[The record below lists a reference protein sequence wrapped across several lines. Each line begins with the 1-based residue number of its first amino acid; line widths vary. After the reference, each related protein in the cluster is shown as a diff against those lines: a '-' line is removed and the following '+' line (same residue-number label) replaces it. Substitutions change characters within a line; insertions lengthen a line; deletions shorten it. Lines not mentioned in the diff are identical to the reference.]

1 MSSLFY
7 RGIYGMVNRIRI
19 LFCAL
24 ACFFSI
30 STYADDLPANPRN
43 DTPAQSLKRLQNNFK
58 SQANYDAGMKRNLAE
73 LDARIYMNEGTKR
86 TNVEQMLTRSG
97 VLESGAKAEVVS
109 KVTQPADTAKAAK
122 TLADRLGKAKNY
134 AKNVGKASIP
144 TFVGMAA
151 FHGLME
157 GIGWVMD
164 EGGKVTKTPDEDSAK
179 YSSPV
184 YYSTDFAK
192 SYSSYQDVAE
202 QSFKVLQTRSD
213 NYHSLISI
221 ELYQCGRD
229 GGRNVCVFT
238 IKHNAYRADNPTEFR
253 LTIFESL
260 NPDYKPDHVPE
271 ASEATPEQIET
282 ALKNALESNNPALA
296 SAIAEAIKSAYSYDD
311 SEGQDNSSNTLVIGT
326 ANDMNQAVD
335 RAFDNPTTNA
345 TTDKPSGY
353 YKITDGEKTIEGYVT
368 TPDTS
373 AKTDTETKTTT
384 TTDPVTGNQTTTG
397 TSTGSLQL
405 PAFCTWAAI
414 VCDWINWTKEEPQE
428 PELKPVFEEINV
440 PYTPFSIAKFNA
452 QCPPDENLSL
462 NLMGQEM
469 SFVFPMKPFCDFFSG
484 IKPFVIAL
492 ASFWAVK
499 LIGNASFN
507 SGN

>member
-1 MSSLFY
+1 
-7 RGIYGMVNRIRI
+7 MVNRIRI
-19 LFCAL
+19 LFCTL

-30 STYADDLPANPRN
+30 TTYADDLPANPRN

-97 VLESGAKAEVVS
+97 VLESGAKAEVVA
-109 KVTQPADTAKAAK
+109 KVTQPANTAKSAK
-122 TLADRLGKAKNY
+122 TLVDRLGKAKNY

-151 FHGLME
+151 FNGLME

-164 EGGKVTKTPDEDSAK
+164 EGGKVTKVADPDSQDSLK
-179 YSSPV
+179 YSSP
-184 YYSTDFAK
+184 YAFYNSGGEDFY
-192 SYSSYQDVAE
+192 SYSSFEDASQKYWDRLHNMNPDLYE
-202 QSFKVLQTRSD
+202 
-213 NYHSLISI
+213 SI
-221 ELYQCGRD
+221 ESKSVVSTFSDRQGFY
-229 GGRNVCVFT
+229 
-238 IKHNAYRADNPTEFR
+238 TEFR
-253 LTIFESL
+253 FIHKGYGVGGRITGFTILRKS
-260 NPDYKPDHVPE
+260 NPDYKPDYVPE
-271 ASEATPEQIET
+271 ASEATSEQIET

-296 SAIAEAIKSAYSYDD
+296 SAIAEAIKSAYSYDGT
-311 SEGQDNSSNTLVIGT
+311 EGQDNSSNTLVIGT
-326 ANDMNQAVD
+326 ANDMNNAVD
-335 RAFDNPTTNA
+335 RAFDNPTPNA
-345 TTDKPSGY
+345 TSDKPSGY
-353 YKITDGEKTIEGYVT
+353 YKIEDGEKVIEGYVN
-368 TPDTS
+368 TPDTTG
-373 AKTDTETKTTT
+373 KTETETKTTT

-405 PAFCTWAAI
+405 PAFCTWASI
-414 VCDWINWTKEEPQE
+414 VCDWINWTKEEPDQPE
-428 PELKPVFEEINV
+428 ELKPVFEEINV
-440 PYTPFSIAKFNA
+440 PLTPFSIAKFNA

-469 SFVFPMKPFCDFFSG
+469 SFVFPMTPFCDFFSG

>member
-1 MSSLFY
+1 
-7 RGIYGMVNRIRI
+7 MVNNFRF
-19 LFCAL
+19 LFCTL

-30 STYADDLPANPRN
+30 TTYASDLPANPRN

-97 VLESGAKAEVVS
+97 VLESGGKAEVVA
-109 KVTQPADTAKAAK
+109 KVTQPADTGKAAK

-134 AKNVGKASIP
+134 AKNAGKASIP
-144 TFVGMAA
+144 AFLGGAA
-151 FHGLME
+151 VQALVDGV
-157 GIGWVMD
+157 GWVMD
-164 EGGKVTKTPDEDSAK
+164 EGGKVSKPSEEIGPTVPIIYYINAK
-179 YSSPV
+179 QFS
-184 YYSTDFAK
+184 
-192 SYSSYQDVAE
+192 
-202 QSFKVLQTRSD
+202 
-213 NYHSLISI
+213 
-221 ELYQCGRD
+221 
-229 GGRNVCVFT
+229 
-238 IKHNAYRADNPTEFR
+238 
-253 LTIFESL
+253 SL
-260 NPDYKPDHVPE
+260 NAAANYVCSKDYYRSAFNVSLVSTSHSGGSAYYARCKVVTGANGEYTDYHNVGINGDSNPNYNPSAPPPQNVE
-271 ASEATPEQIET
+271 VTQQQLT
-282 ALKNALESNNPALA
+282 QALKNALESNNPALA
-296 SAIAEAIKSAYSYDD
+296 AAIAQAIKAAYSYDS
-311 SEGQDNSSNTLVIGT
+311 SEGQDDSTSTIAIGT
-326 ANDMNQAVD
+326 ANDMNEAVD
-335 RAFDNPTTNA
+335 RAFDNPTSNA
-345 TTDKPSGY
+345 TSDKPSGY

-397 TSTGSLQL
+397 TSTGSFQL
-405 PAFCTWAAI
+405 PAFCSWAAI

-440 PYTPFSIAKFNA
+440 PYTPFSIANFNA

-469 SFVFPMKPFCDFFSG
+469 SFVFPMKPFCDFFTG

>member
-1 MSSLFY
+1 MA
-7 RGIYGMVNRIRI
+7 NRFRF
-19 LFCAL
+19 LFCTL

-30 STYADDLPANPRN
+30 TTYADDLPANPRN

-97 VLESGAKAEVVS
+97 VLENGAKAEVVA
-109 KVTQPADTAKAAK
+109 KVTQPADTGKAAK
-122 TLADRLGKAKNY
+122 TLADRLGKAKDY
-134 AKNVGKASIP
+134 AKKAGKASIP
-144 TFVGMAA
+144 SFLGGAA
-151 FHGLME
+151 VQALVDGV
-157 GIGWVMD
+157 GWVMD
-164 EGGKVTKTPDEDSAK
+164 EGGKVTKLPDGSVPIDVTNTCANGWGFGDSNVPIGSVIRDYVK
-179 YSSPV
+179 NNSQIPGQYERNYYSSKVVGCNVTTSVVVEFKYKLV
-184 YYSTDFAK
+184 YSASDLQDRTERIPFFPSTTNNT
-192 SYSSYQDVAE
+192 STQPPNPEVSPAE
-202 QSFKVLQTRSD
+202 L
-213 NYHSLISI
+213 
-221 ELYQCGRD
+221 
-229 GGRNVCVFT
+229 
-238 IKHNAYRADNPTEFR
+238 
-253 LTIFESL
+253 
-260 NPDYKPDHVPE
+260 E
-271 ASEATPEQIET
+271 A

-296 SAIAEAIKSAYSYDD
+296 AAIAQAIKAAYSYDS
-311 SEGQDNSSNTLVIGT
+311 SEGQDDSTNTAVIGT

-335 RAFDNPTTNA
+335 RAFDTPTSNA

-368 TPDTS
+368 TSDTS
-373 AKTDTETKTTT
+373 TKTETETKTTT

-397 TSTGSLQL
+397 TSTGSFEL
-405 PAFCTWAAI
+405 PAFCSWAAI

-462 NLMGQEM
+462 NLMGQDM

>member
-1 MSSLFY
+1 
-7 RGIYGMVNRIRI
+7 MVNRIRF
-19 LFCAL
+19 LFCTL

-30 STYADDLPANPRN
+30 TAYASDLPANPRN

-86 TNVEQMLTRSG
+86 ASVEQMLTRSG
-97 VLESGAKAEVVS
+97 VLESGAKAEVVA
-109 KVTQPADTAKAAK
+109 KVTQPADTGKVAK
-122 TLADRLGKAKNY
+122 TLVDRLGKAKDY
-134 AKNVGKASIP
+134 AKHVGKASIP

-151 FHGLME
+151 FHGLMK
-157 GIGWVMD
+157 GVDYVMD
-164 EGGKVTKTPDEDSAK
+164 EGGKVTKKPTEDETNN
-179 YSSPV
+179 YSSQYIWHSGGSTFGYSAREYCNKISNDIKDVIITPYNGQVYFTCVTSYAANGEPRGPGGGMRYANPNYTPTPPTIEGSPV
-184 YYSTDFAK
+184 T
-192 SYSSYQDVAE
+192 QE
-202 QSFKVLQTRSD
+202 
-213 NYHSLISI
+213 
-221 ELYQCGRD
+221 ELTQ
-229 GGRNVCVFT
+229 
-238 IKHNAYRADNPTEFR
+238 
-253 LTIFESL
+253 
-260 NPDYKPDHVPE
+260 
-271 ASEATPEQIET
+271 

-296 SAIAEAIKSAYSYDD
+296 SAIAEAIKSAYSFDS
-311 SEGQDNSSNTLVIGT
+311 SEGQDNSTNSVVIGT
-326 ANDMNQAVD
+326 ANDMNEAVD
-335 RAFDNPTTNA
+335 RAFDTPTSNA

-368 TPDTS
+368 SSDTS
-373 AKTDTETKTTT
+373 TKTDTETKTTT

-405 PAFCTWAAI
+405 PAFCSWAAI

>member
-1 MSSLFY
+1 
-7 RGIYGMVNRIRI
+7 MVNSFRF
-19 LFCAL
+19 LFCTL

-30 STYADDLPANPRN
+30 TTYASDLPANPRN

-73 LDARIYMNEGTKR
+73 IDSRIYMNEGTKR
-86 TNVEQMLTRSG
+86 ASVEQMLTRSG
-97 VLESGAKAEVVS
+97 VLESGAKAEVVA
-109 KVTQPADTAKAAK
+109 KVTQPVNNAKVAS
-122 TLADRLGKAKNY
+122 TLVDRLSKAKDY
-134 AKNVGKASIP
+134 AKHAGKASIP
-144 TFVGMAA
+144 AFLGGAA
-151 FHGLME
+151 VQALVDGV
-157 GIGWVMD
+157 GWVMD
-164 EGGKVTKTPDEDSAK
+164 PKNNTISKKDDSVNVSDKFQSKMDDDALIYGDTEHELCSAYSKWWKTQPVN
-179 YSSPV
+179 SPKEYYPFIAYNAVFRESGEILTCEYLYYQGV
-184 YYSTDFAK
+184 YRVYH
-192 SYSSYQDVAE
+192 
-202 QSFKVLQTRSD
+202 SFKVAPNPNYQQPQPQTEVSND
-213 NYHSLISI
+213 
-221 ELYQCGRD
+221 ELKQ
-229 GGRNVCVFT
+229 
-238 IKHNAYRADNPTEFR
+238 A
-253 LTIFESL
+253 FE
-260 NPDYKPDHVPE
+260 
-271 ASEATPEQIET
+271 
-282 ALKNALESNNPALA
+282 NALNSNNPALA
-296 SAIAEAIKSAYSYDD
+296 SAIAQAIKDAYSYDG
-311 SEGQDNSSNTLVIGT
+311 SEGQDNSTNTAVIGA

-335 RAFDNPTTNA
+335 RAFDNPTSNSTS
-345 TTDKPSGY
+345 DKPSGY

-368 TPDTS
+368 SSDTS
-373 AKTDTETKTTT
+373 TKTETETKTTT

-405 PAFCTWAAI
+405 PAFCSWAAI
-414 VCDWINWTKEEPQE
+414 VCDWIGWTKEEPQE

>member
-1 MSSLFY
+1 
-7 RGIYGMVNRIRI
+7 MVNNFRF
-19 LFCAL
+19 LFCTL

-30 STYADDLPANPRN
+30 TTYASDLPANPRN

-97 VLESGAKAEVVS
+97 VLESGAKAEVVA
-109 KVTQPADTAKAAK
+109 KVTQPADTGKAAK
-122 TLADRLGKAKNY
+122 TLADRLGKAKDY
-134 AKNVGKASIP
+134 AKNAGKASIP
-144 TFVGMAA
+144 AFLGGAA
-151 FHGLME
+151 VQALVDGV
-157 GIGWVMD
+157 GWVMD
-164 EGGKVTKTPDEDSAK
+164 EGGKVTKPYNPDSSTGDEPYTQYRYSLDFNYAYSGSPSGVCQIWNTKNLYNNWAGK
-179 YSSPV
+179 Y
-184 YYSTDFAK
+184 YYSAGVGPGFGRCLAPN
-192 SYSSYQDVAE
+192 YQ
-202 QSFKVLQTRSD
+202 SGW
-213 NYHSLISI
+213 HISRI
-221 ELYQCGRD
+221 PNPLYQQQ
-229 GGRNVCVFT
+229 
-238 IKHNAYRADNPTEFR
+238 
-253 LTIFESL
+253 S
-260 NPDYKPDHVPE
+260 
-271 ASEATPEQIET
+271 TPPQQTVTDQELET

-296 SAIAEAIKSAYSYDD
+296 AAIAEAIKAAYSYDG
-311 SEGQDNSSNTLVIGT
+311 SEGQDDSTSTIAIGT
-326 ANDMNQAVD
+326 ANDMNEAVD
-335 RAFDNPTTNA
+335 RAFDNPTPNA
-345 TTDKPSGY
+345 TSDKPSGY

-373 AKTDTETKTTT
+373 AKTDTQTKTET

-397 TSTGSLQL
+397 TSTGSFEL
-405 PAFCTWAAI
+405 PAFCSWAAI

-440 PYTPFSIAKFNA
+440 PYTPFSIANFNA

>member
-1 MSSLFY
+1 
-7 RGIYGMVNRIRI
+7 MVNSFRF
-19 LFCAL
+19 LFCTL

-30 STYADDLPANPRN
+30 TTYASDLPANPRN

-73 LDARIYMNEGTKR
+73 IDARIYMNEGTKR
-86 TNVEQMLTRSG
+86 TNVEQMLSRSG
-97 VLESGAKAEVVS
+97 VLESGGKAEVVA
-109 KVTQPADTAKAAK
+109 KVTQPADTGKAAK
-122 TLADRLGKAKNY
+122 TLVDRLGKAKDY
-134 AKNVGKASIP
+134 AKHAGKASIP
-144 TFVGMAA
+144 SFLGGAA
-151 FHGLME
+151 VQALVDGV
-157 GIGWVMD
+157 GWVID
-164 EGGKVTKTPDEDSAK
+164 EGGKVER
-179 YSSPV
+179 
-184 YYSTDFAK
+184 
-192 SYSSYQDVAE
+192 
-202 QSFKVLQTRSD
+202 L
-213 NYHSLISI
+213 
-221 ELYQCGRD
+221 
-229 GGRNVCVFT
+229 
-238 IKHNAYRADNPTEFR
+238 PTEDETDLSNYEFLYAHSDGTYKSAQTACTEYLKMYPQPNPNNVKSGFVDSNLR
-253 LTIFESL
+253 CNVWNDYQKNYGSFQIYKINNPAYNPASPAPQNVEITQEQLT
-260 NPDYKPDHVPE
+260 
-271 ASEATPEQIET
+271 Q
-282 ALKNALESNNPALA
+282 ALKTALESNNPALA
-296 SAIAEAIKSAYSYDD
+296 AAIAQAIKAAYSYDS
-311 SEGQDNSSNTLVIGT
+311 SEGQDNSTNTAVIGT
-326 ANDMNQAVD
+326 ANDMNEAVD
-335 RAFDNPTTNA
+335 RAFDTPTSNA

-368 TPDTS
+368 SSDTS
-373 AKTDTETKTTT
+373 TKTDTETKTTT

-405 PAFCTWAAI
+405 PAFCSWAAI

-440 PYTPFSIAKFNA
+440 PYTPFSIANFNA

>member
-1 MSSLFY
+1 
-7 RGIYGMVNRIRI
+7 MVNRFRF

-30 STYADDLPANPRN
+30 TSYASDLPANPRN

-58 SQANYDAGMKRNLAE
+58 SQANYDAGIKRNLAE
-73 LDARIYMNEGTKR
+73 LDAKIYMNEGTR
-86 TNVEQMLTRSG
+86 RASVEQMLTRSG
-97 VLESGAKAEVVS
+97 VLESGAKAEVVA
-109 KVTQPADTAKAAK
+109 KVTQPANTGKVAK
-122 TLADRLGKAKNY
+122 TLVDRLAKAKDY
-134 AKNVGKASIP
+134 AKHAGKASIP
-144 TFVGMAA
+144 SFLGGAA
-151 FHGLME
+151 VQALVDGV
-157 GIGWVMD
+157 GWVMD
-164 EGGKVTKTPDEDSAK
+164 EGGKVTKKELEEDPRSIQPWHSHIYYNSSTGVPFNSSMSAATEYMRGWGYK
-179 YSSPV
+179 NISCSINRTGYWADRPATWYDCTSKDP
-184 YYSTDFAK
+184 
-192 SYSSYQDVAE
+192 
-202 QSFKVLQTRSD
+202 SD
-213 NYHSLISI
+213 NDYPFQSLVSQHS
-221 ELYQCGRD
+221 
-229 GGRNVCVFT
+229 NP
-238 IKHNAYRADNPTEFR
+238 AYDP
-253 LTIFESL
+253 SVQS
-260 NPDYKPDHVPE
+260 PPPPE
-271 ASEATPEQIET
+271 VTPEQLET

-296 SAIAEAIKSAYSYDD
+296 AAIAEAIKAAYSYDS
-311 SEGQDNSSNTLVIGT
+311 SEGQDNSTNTAVIGT
-326 ANDMNQAVD
+326 ANDMNEAVD
-335 RAFDNPTTNA
+335 RAFDNPTPNA
-345 TTDKPSGY
+345 TSDKPSGY

-373 AKTDTETKTTT
+373 AKTETETKTTT

-397 TSTGSLQL
+397 TSTGSLQF

-414 VCDWINWTKEEPQE
+414 VCDWINWTKEEPNE
-428 PELKPVFEEINV
+428 PEEPKPVFEEINV
-440 PYTPFSIAKFNA
+440 PLTPFSIAKFNA

>member
-1 MSSLFY
+1 
-7 RGIYGMVNRIRI
+7 MVNRIRI

-30 STYADDLPANPRN
+30 TTYASDLPANPRN

-86 TNVEQMLTRSG
+86 TSVEQMLVRSG
-97 VLESGAKAEVVS
+97 VVESGAKAEVVA
-109 KVTQPADTAKAAK
+109 KVTQPADTGKAAK
-122 TLADRLGKAKNY
+122 TLADRLGKAKDF
-134 AKNVGKASIP
+134 AKHAGKASIP
-144 TFVGMAA
+144 SFLGGAA
-151 FHGLME
+151 VQALVDGV
-157 GIGWVMD
+157 GWVMD
-164 EGGKVTKTPDEDSAK
+164 EGGKVTKKPSDDQIP
-179 YSSPV
+179 YDHPSSQY
-184 YYSTDFAK
+184 YYSFSSDQYKFSSLNSGATGLCQHMSSTQSRFTGAV
-192 SYSSYQDVAE
+192 SRIGPFSGSSYEVYCTLKAGG
-202 QSFKVLQTRSD
+202 SD
-213 NYHSLISI
+213 NYTLMRRTNPKYNPSAPKP
-221 ELYQCGRD
+221 E
-229 GGRNVCVFT
+229 NVEVT
-238 IKHNAYRADNPTEFR
+238 QQQLTE
-253 LTIFESL
+253 
-260 NPDYKPDHVPE
+260 
-271 ASEATPEQIET
+271 
-282 ALKNALESNNPALA
+282 ALKQALDSNNPVLA
-296 SAIAEAIKSAYSYDD
+296 AAIAEAIKSAYLYDG
-311 SEGQDNSSNTLVIGT
+311 SEGQDNSTNTIAIGT

-335 RAFDNPTTNA
+335 RAFDNPTPNA
-345 TTDKPSGY
+345 TSDKPSGY
-353 YKITDGEKTIEGYVT
+353 YKITDGEKTVEGYVT
-368 TPDTS
+368 TPDTTG
-373 AKTDTETKTTT
+373 KTETETKTET

-405 PAFCTWAAI
+405 PAFCSWAAI
-414 VCDWINWTKEEPQE
+414 VCDWINWTKEEPNE
-428 PELKPVFEEINV
+428 PEQPKPVFEEINV
-440 PYTPFSIAKFNA
+440 PLTPFSIAKFNA

>member
-1 MSSLFY
+1 
-7 RGIYGMVNRIRI
+7 MVNNFRF

-30 STYADDLPANPRN
+30 TTYASDLPANPRN
-43 DTPAQSLKRLQNNFK
+43 DTPAQSLKRLQDNFK

-97 VLESGAKAEVVS
+97 VLESGGKAEVVA
-109 KVTQPADTAKAAK
+109 KVTQPADTGKAAK
-122 TLADRLGKAKNY
+122 TLADRLGKAKDY
-134 AKNVGKASIP
+134 AKNAGKASIP
-144 TFVGMAA
+144 AFLGGAA
-151 FHGLME
+151 VQVLVDGV
-157 GIGWVMD
+157 GWVMD
-164 EGGKVTKTPDEDSAK
+164 EGGKVTKMPENVNPPFYFYDSYDRSKNNLTLSQACDAYINFNVSNGSWK
-179 YSSPV
+179 SAT
-184 YYSTDFAK
+184 YSTTGNNP
-192 SYSSYQDVAE
+192 YY
-202 QSFKVLQTRSD
+202 
-213 NYHSLISI
+213 
-221 ELYQCGRD
+221 
-229 GGRNVCVFT
+229 CVFSGQNRYEQFKDVYQRMIIYT
-238 IKHNAYRADNPTEFR
+238 STTDDLNKPQEVTSEQ
-253 LTIFESL
+253 LT
-260 NPDYKPDHVPE
+260 
-271 ASEATPEQIET
+271 Q
-282 ALKNALESNNPALA
+282 ALKQVLESNNPALA
-296 SAIAEAIKSAYSYDD
+296 AAIAEAIKAAYSYDG
-311 SEGQDNSSNTLVIGT
+311 SEGQDNSTNTIAIGT
-326 ANDMNQAVD
+326 ANDMNEAVD
-335 RAFDNPTTNA
+335 RAFDNPTPNA
-345 TTDKPSGY
+345 TSDKPSGY

-405 PAFCTWAAI
+405 PAFCDWAAI
-414 VCDWINWTKEEPQE
+414 VCDWIGWTKEEPQE

>member
-30 STYADDLPANPRN
+30 TAYASDLPANPRN
-43 DTPAQSLKRLQNNFK
+43 DTPAQSLKRLQNSFK
-58 SQANYDAGMKRNLAE
+58 SQANYDAGIKRNLAE
-73 LDARIYMNEGTKR
+73 LDAKIYMNEGTKR
-86 TNVEQMLTRSG
+86 ASVEQMLTRSG
-97 VLESGAKAEVVS
+97 VLESGAKAEVVA
-109 KVTQPADTAKAAK
+109 KVTQPADTGKAAK
-122 TLADRLGKAKNY
+122 TLADRLGKAKDY
-134 AKNVGKASIP
+134 AKHAGKASIP
-144 TFVGMAA
+144 SFLGGAA
-151 FHGLME
+151 VQALIDGV
-157 GIGWVMD
+157 GWVID
-164 EGGKVTKTPDEDSAK
+164 EGGKVTKKSEYEEGSCPPTMQKCWAGAGKYYSSATSAASGIMQYHNSLPSKQAQSEQAVRYDYTPSTGNVELYNDKNSKVGNFTTALLTNPK
-179 YSSPV
+179 YSPTAQPENLTA
-184 YYSTDFAK
+184 TD
-192 SYSSYQDVAE
+192 E
-202 QSFKVLQTRSD
+202 ELQ
-213 NYHSLISI
+213 
-221 ELYQCGRD
+221 
-229 GGRNVCVFT
+229 
-238 IKHNAYRADNPTEFR
+238 A
-253 LTIFESL
+253 
-260 NPDYKPDHVPE
+260 
-271 ASEATPEQIET
+271 

-296 SAIAEAIKSAYSYDD
+296 AAIAQAIKAAYSYDS
-311 SEGQDNSSNTLVIGT
+311 SEGQDDSTNTAVIGT

-345 TTDKPSGY
+345 TTDKPSGH

-368 TPDTS
+368 TSDTS
-373 AKTDTETKTTT
+373 TKTETETKTTT

-397 TSTGSLQL
+397 TSTGSFEL
-405 PAFCTWAAI
+405 PAFCSWAAI

-440 PYTPFSIAKFNA
+440 PHTPFSIAKFNA

>member
-1 MSSLFY
+1 
-7 RGIYGMVNRIRI
+7 
-19 LFCAL
+19 
-24 ACFFSI
+24 
-30 STYADDLPANPRN
+30 
-43 DTPAQSLKRLQNNFK
+43 
-58 SQANYDAGMKRNLAE
+58 MKRNLAE

-97 VLESGAKAEVVS
+97 VLESGGKAEVVA
-109 KVTQPADTAKAAK
+109 KVTQPADTGKAAK
-122 TLADRLGKAKNY
+122 TLADRLGKAKQY
-134 AKNVGKASIP
+134 AKNAGKASIP
-144 TFVGMAA
+144 AFLGGAA
-151 FHGLME
+151 VQALVDGV
-157 GIGWVMD
+157 GWVID
-164 EGGKVTKTPDEDSAK
+164 EGGNVTKLPDGSVPITETSSCANGWGFGNSNVPISSPIRDYVKNNSRIAGQAGRDY
-179 YSSPV
+179 YSSEIVGCNGLSNVVVEFKYKYCTSNCSPANARTEPEDKKERKAFV
-184 YYSTDFAK
+184 PSTTNNTSTQPANPEV
-192 SYSSYQDVAE
+192 SPAE
-202 QSFKVLQTRSD
+202 L
-213 NYHSLISI
+213 
-221 ELYQCGRD
+221 
-229 GGRNVCVFT
+229 
-238 IKHNAYRADNPTEFR
+238 
-253 LTIFESL
+253 
-260 NPDYKPDHVPE
+260 E
-271 ASEATPEQIET
+271 A
-282 ALKNALESNNPALA
+282 ALKTALESNNPALA
-296 SAIAEAIKSAYSYDD
+296 AAIAQAIKAAYSYDG
-311 SEGQDNSSNTLVIGT
+311 SEGQDNSTNTIAIGT
-326 ANDMNQAVD
+326 ANDMNEAVD
-335 RAFDNPTTNA
+335 RAFDNPTPNA
-345 TTDKPSGY
+345 TSDKPSGY

-397 TSTGSLQL
+397 TSTGSFEL
-405 PAFCTWAAI
+405 PAFCSWAAI

-428 PELKPVFEEINV
+428 PELKPVFEEIEV

>member
-1 MSSLFY
+1 
-7 RGIYGMVNRIRI
+7 MVNNFRF
-19 LFCAL
+19 LFCTL

-30 STYADDLPANPRN
+30 TTYADDLPANPRN
-43 DTPAQSLKRLQNNFK
+43 DTPAQALKRLQNNFK

-97 VLESGAKAEVVS
+97 VLESGAKAEVVA
-109 KVTQPADTAKAAK
+109 KVTQPADTGKAAK

-164 EGGKVTKTPDEDSAK
+164 EGGKVTKTVDENSQDELK
-179 YSSPV
+179 YTSQ
-184 YYSTDFAK
+184 YT
-192 SYSSYQDVAE
+192 
-202 QSFKVLQTRSD
+202 
-213 NYHSLISI
+213 
-221 ELYQCGRD
+221 
-229 GGRNVCVFT
+229 
-238 IKHNAYRADNPTEFR
+238 YRADGGVFYSIEPVLKEA
-253 LTIFESL
+253 LTSIRDSTYISYSL
-260 NPDYKPDHVPE
+260 HKDFCVYTSDCRYATFTVKYKKEGTNQQWNFLVERSRNPDYKPDYTPQG
-271 ASEATPEQIET
+271 SEATPEQIET

-296 SAIAEAIKSAYSYDD
+296 SSIAEAIKSAYSYDG

-326 ANDMNQAVD
+326 ANDMNKAVD
-335 RAFDNPTTNA
+335 RAFDNPTPNA
-345 TTDKPSGY
+345 TSDKPSGY
-353 YKITDGEKTIEGYVT
+353 YKIEDAEKVVEGYVT
-368 TPDTS
+368 TPDTTG
-373 AKTDTETKTTT
+373 KTETETKTET
-384 TTDPVTGNQTTTG
+384 TTDPVTGNQTTMG

-414 VCDWINWTKEEPQE
+414 VCDWINWTKEEPDQPEE
-428 PELKPVFEEINV
+428 PKPVFEEINV
-440 PYTPFSIAKFNA
+440 PLTPFSIANFNA

>member
-7 RGIYGMVNRIRI
+7 RGIYGMVNNFRF
-19 LFCAL
+19 LFCTL

-30 STYADDLPANPRN
+30 TTYASDLPANPRN

-97 VLESGAKAEVVS
+97 VLESGAKAEVVA
-109 KVTQPADTAKAAK
+109 KVTQPADTGKAAK
-122 TLADRLGKAKNY
+122 TLADRLGKAKDY
-134 AKNVGKASIP
+134 AKNAGKASIP
-144 TFVGMAA
+144 AFLGGAA
-151 FHGLME
+151 VQALVDGV
-157 GIGWVMD
+157 GWVID
-164 EGGKVTKTPDEDSAK
+164 EGGKVTKKYDDS
-179 YSSPV
+179 
-184 YYSTDFAK
+184 K
-192 SYSSYQDVAE
+192 SNSCLVDLSNCAHANYLYSYQSSVKYPSANSLCNSIGSGWK
-202 QSFKVLQTRSD
+202 QG
-213 NYHSLISI
+213 HSGY
-221 ELYQCGRD
+221 EHGCFTADD
-229 GGRNVCVFT
+229 GWTGIVFVKENNPAYNPSAPPSQNVEVT
-238 IKHNAYRADNPTEFR
+238 QQQLTE
-253 LTIFESL
+253 
-260 NPDYKPDHVPE
+260 
-271 ASEATPEQIET
+271 

-296 SAIAEAIKSAYSYDD
+296 AAIAQAIKAAYSYDS
-311 SEGQDNSSNTLVIGT
+311 SEGQDDSTSTIAIGT
-326 ANDMNQAVD
+326 ANDMNEAVD
-335 RAFDNPTTNA
+335 RAFDNPTSNA
-345 TTDKPSGY
+345 TSDKPSGY

-405 PAFCTWAAI
+405 PAFCSWAAI
-414 VCDWINWTKEEPQE
+414 VCDWIGWTKEEPQE

>member
-1 MSSLFY
+1 MARLPTYGSDMPSHFFV
-7 RGIYGMVNRIRI
+7 RGNYGMVNSFRF
-19 LFCAL
+19 LFCTL

-30 STYADDLPANPRN
+30 TAYASDLPANPRN

-97 VLESGAKAEVVS
+97 VLENGAKAEVVA
-109 KVTQPADTAKAAK
+109 KVTQPADTGKAAK
-122 TLADRLGKAKNY
+122 TLADRLGKAKDY
-134 AKNVGKASIP
+134 AKKAGKASIP
-144 TFVGMAA
+144 SFLGGAA
-151 FHGLME
+151 VQALVDGV
-157 GIGWVMD
+157 GWVMD
-164 EGGKVTKTPDEDSAK
+164 EGGKITIKDSAVIN
-179 YSSPV
+179 PP
-184 YYSTDFAK
+184 YYF
-192 SYSSYQDVAE
+192 
-202 QSFKVLQTRSD
+202 
-213 NYHSLISI
+213 
-221 ELYQCGRD
+221 
-229 GGRNVCVFT
+229 RNHLGSGEYT
-238 IKHNAYRADNPTEFR
+238 
-253 LTIFESL
+253 
-260 NPDYKPDHVPE
+260 
-271 ASEATPEQIET
+271 ASEACSYYLQVHSRPVRFWITGSGESYRCNVTVLDSSGNSVNSGFNLLIVRSYPDAPSVPAVEVNPDQISQGVRD
-282 ALKNALESNNPALA
+282 ALESNNPALA
-296 SAIAEAIKSAYSYDD
+296 AAIAEALKAAYSYDS
-311 SEGQDNSSNTLVIGT
+311 SEGQDDSTSTIAIGT
-326 ANDMNQAVD
+326 ANDMNEAVD
-335 RAFDNPTTNA
+335 RAFDNPTPNS

-384 TTDPVTGNQTTTG
+384 TTDPATGNQTTTG
-397 TSTGSLQL
+397 TTTGSFQL

-440 PYTPFSIAKFNA
+440 PFTPFSIAKFNA

-462 NLMGQEM
+462 NLMGQDM

>member
-1 MSSLFY
+1 
-7 RGIYGMVNRIRI
+7 MVNNFRF
-19 LFCAL
+19 LFCTL

-30 STYADDLPANPRN
+30 TTYASDLPANPRN

-86 TNVEQMLTRSG
+86 ASVEQMLVRSG
-97 VLESGAKAEVVS
+97 VVESGAKAEVVA
-109 KVTQPADTAKAAK
+109 KVTQPANTGKVAK
-122 TLADRLGKAKNY
+122 TLVDRLGKAKDY
-134 AKNVGKASIP
+134 AKHAGKASIP
-144 TFVGMAA
+144 AFVGGAA
-151 FHGLME
+151 VQALVDGV
-157 GIGWVMD
+157 GWVMD
-164 EGGKVTKTPDEDSAK
+164 DGGKVQKKIDPQELADYYKYNLKTVWAVDFSDTKTWGQTAGEACANTARAYPVTYKGVGEGCTFPSGTRISVNQYNNRN
-179 YSSPV
+179 YSPNGD
-184 YYSTDFAK
+184 TK
-192 SYSSYQDVAE
+192 PQD
-202 QSFKVLQTRSD
+202 
-213 NYHSLISI
+213 
-221 ELYQCGRD
+221 G
-229 GGRNVCVFT
+229 
-238 IKHNAYRADNPTEFR
+238 
-253 LTIFESL
+253 
-260 NPDYKPDHVPE
+260 E
-271 ASEATPEQIET
+271 ASPAELEA

-296 SAIAEAIKSAYSYDD
+296 AAIAEAIKAAYSYDG
-311 SEGQDNSSNTLVIGT
+311 SEGQDNSTNTAVIGT
-326 ANDMNQAVD
+326 ANDMNEAVD
-335 RAFDNPTTNA
+335 RAFDNPTSNA
-345 TTDKPSGY
+345 TSDKPSGY
-353 YKITDGEKTIEGYVT
+353 YKISDGEKTIEGYVT
-368 TPDTS
+368 TTDTS
-373 AKTDTETKTTT
+373 VKTDTETKTTT

-397 TSTGSLQL
+397 TSTGSFQL
-405 PAFCTWAAI
+405 PAFCSWAAI

-440 PYTPFSIAKFNA
+440 PLTPFSIAKFNA

>member
-1 MSSLFY
+1 
-7 RGIYGMVNRIRI
+7 MVNNFRF
-19 LFCAL
+19 LFCTL

-30 STYADDLPANPRN
+30 TTYASDLPANPRN

-86 TNVEQMLTRSG
+86 ASIEQMLTRSG
-97 VLESGAKAEVVS
+97 VLESGAKAEVVA
-109 KVTQPADTAKAAK
+109 KVTQPANTGKVAK
-122 TLADRLGKAKNY
+122 TLVDRLAKAKDY
-134 AKNVGKASIP
+134 AKHAGKASIP

-151 FHGLME
+151 FEGLMR
-157 GIGWVMD
+157 GVDYVMD
-164 EGGKVTKTPDEDSAK
+164 EGGKVTRKPTAEDQQAYDDEYAK
-179 YSSPV
+179 YNSQ
-184 YYSTDFAK
+184 
-192 SYSSYQDVAE
+192 SSYKVAQD
-202 QSFKVLQTRSD
+202 QSIIRYSHQSA
-213 NYHSLISI
+213 
-221 ELYQCGRD
+221 CA
-229 GGRNVCVFT
+229 
-238 IKHNAYRADNPTEFR
+238 AYA
-253 LTIFESL
+253 SSKSSG
-260 NPDYKPDHVPE
+260 DYKFTTISSGESSCYLSVTKKNDSSSVQYQGATLIKEYNPYYDPSHSVPNPE
-271 ASEATPEQIET
+271 NSEVTSEQLET

-296 SAIAEAIKSAYSYDD
+296 AAIAEAIKAAYSYDS
-311 SEGQDNSSNTLVIGT
+311 SEGQDNSTNTAVIGT

-335 RAFDNPTTNA
+335 RAFDTPTSNA

-368 TPDTS
+368 SSDTS
-373 AKTDTETKTTT
+373 TKTDTQTKTTT

-397 TSTGSLQL
+397 TSTGSFQL
-405 PAFCTWAAI
+405 PAFCSWAAI